1 MLATVFRE
9 NWGRLLEAFH
19 QVEASGEP
27 ALEQLRRVAKILL
40 RSCRDDPDLV
50 RVMVREVARSPHLQ
64 QQVGEIREGFLVIQR
79 IVERGQ
85 AEGAFRCD
93 LEPRLVSWI
102 FYGALEEL
110 LTGWVLGLPE
120 GTRRSRV
127 PSEPSSPSFATGLPP
142 VARRRRRS
150 AGGDHDRAIWSLGL
164 GAFGLAFS
172 LTTTAAYLPP
182 LLGNYTSSTTLIA
195 AVLAAEGLF
204 AIALPLVIG
213 PWSDT
218 FHTPLGR
225 RRPFMLAA
233 LGPLGFASRCS
244 RSCRACGRRLCSSR
258 LLLRLLRLRA
268 ALPRALPR
276 SPPAD
281 LFGRAQ
287 GIQHLLRGIALGT
300 ALIGGGALFHVW
312 EASPFLVAAVVV
324 TLACLAP
331 IVLLR
336 EDGATAGCSRAWAY
350 TCATAARVFR
360 REPDVRKFLIANS
373 AWEGTFSAARTFVV
387 LYITVGLGQP
397 LGITTAVLA
406 AVAGGYIVS
415 ALVAGRLGDRFG
427 LARVI
432 FLCSFV
438 YGGGLLLGGLVVQWH
453 SWYLPLIFLAAIAGG
468 SVMTLAWG
476 LLFTLMPAADRGA
489 IAGLATTTKGFGLLI
504 GPLLAGGAIDLLERY
519 FPETHG
525 YQVLWPI
532 CALPV
537 LLVIPLVA
545 SLTVRAESRSI
556 A

>member
-233 LGPLGFASRCS
+233 LGPLGFASPLAFMPSLWTTALLVSPSSSPTTSTS
-244 RSCRACGRRLCSSR
+244 RRTAGFTPISSGGRSAGRRASSTSCGD
-258 LLLRLLRLRA
+258 RA
-268 ALPRALPR
+268 
-276 SPPAD
+276 
-281 LFGRAQ
+281 GC
-287 GIQHLLRGIALGT
+287 

-324 TLACLAP
+324 TSRVSRRSCSARGRGHGR
-331 IVLLR
+331 VFEGVGVYVR
-336 EDGATAGCSRAWAY
+336 HTSSGASP
-350 TCATAARVFR
+350 TCA
-360 REPDVRKFLIANS
+360 S
-373 AWEGTFSAARTFVV
+373 S
-387 LYITVGLGQP
+387 
-397 LGITTAVLA
+397 
-406 AVAGGYIVS
+406 
-415 ALVAGRLGDRFG
+415 
-427 LARVI
+427 
-432 FLCSFV
+432 
-438 YGGGLLLGGLVVQWH
+438 
-453 SWYLPLIFLAAIAGG
+453 
-468 SVMTLAWG
+468 
-476 LLFTLMPAADRGA
+476 
-489 IAGLATTTKGFGLLI
+489 
-504 GPLLAGGAIDLLERY
+504 
-519 FPETHG
+519 
-525 YQVLWPI
+525 
-532 CALPV
+532 
-537 LLVIPLVA
+537 
-545 SLTVRAESRSI
+545 
-556 A
+556 